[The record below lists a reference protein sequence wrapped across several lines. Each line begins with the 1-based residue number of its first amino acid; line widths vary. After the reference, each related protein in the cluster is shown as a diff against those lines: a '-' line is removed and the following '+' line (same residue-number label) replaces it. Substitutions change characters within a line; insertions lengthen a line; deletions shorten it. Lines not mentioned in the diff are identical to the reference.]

1 MRSKRLTVLILG
13 ALLGGCAVEP
23 VVEGEGETAVKVRS
37 KNPLANSATLQPEAD
52 RYCRQFG
59 RIAEPA
65 GTEAAS
71 TGRDWYLYNC
81 QPE

>member
-1 MRSKRLTVLILG
+1 MGFRRLTILMMS
-13 ALLGGCAVEP
+13 ALLGGCAGEP
-23 VVEGEGETAVKVRS
+23 VVQGEGETAVKVRS

-65 GTEAAS
+65 GTENAKQ
-71 TGRDWYLYNC
+71 GRDWYLYNC